1 MNRHEETK
9 IVILAN
15 VLAVLGWLS
24 INIYLPSLPLLE
36 KTFAQHPGEVKLSIT
51 LFLAGFALSQFFWG
65 SISERFGRKNPI
77 LFGLLVAAIG
87 SVLAMCA
94 PNVIVFDA
102 GRLIEGTGIGAASVL
117 ARALLTDSFNRTKIS
132 YAMSY
137 ITTSANIMPALAP
150 IVGGFILLWFGWR
163 FIFLFLIFY
172 TMALFVLLARKL
184 PETHKRIKKD
194 FTLLKAIEEYF
205 QLFKHREF
213 LGYLLPYVMLSGGML
228 GFYTATPFIF
238 INVLG
243 MSAHLYAFFC
253 IATVASYIVGVQVGQ
268 RLIIHKSFKDV
279 IFIGVI
285 LSLIAACGLILCS
298 VFGSLNVYT
307 ILLPMMIYTFAAGM
321 VAPNANAGAMA
332 IVSHIAGASGA
343 VIGASLY
350 AASAILSY
358 MITSAN
364 LHKLGSLAFYISGI
378 TLIVLFGFYFLIL
391 RFPEQQT
398 HH

>member
-1 MNRHEETK
+1 MNLREETK
-9 IVILAN
+9 IVVLAN
-15 VLAVLGWLS
+15 VLSVLGWLS

-36 KTFAQHPGEVKLSIT
+36 KTFGRYPADVKLSIT

-65 SISERFGRKNPI
+65 SISERFGRKTPI
-77 LFGLLVAAIG
+77 LFGLLVAALG

-94 PNVIVFDA
+94 SNVFLFDA

-117 ARALLTDSFNRTKIS
+117 ARALLTDSFNRAKIS

-163 FIFLFLIFY
+163 FIFLFLILY
-172 TMALFVLLARKL
+172 TAGLFILLARKL
-184 PETHKRIKKD
+184 PETHKHIKKD
-194 FTLLKAIEEYF
+194 FTLIKAIEEYF

-238 INVLG
+238 INALH
-243 MSAHLYAFFC
+243 MSAHHYAFLC
-253 IATVASYIVGVQVGQ
+253 ITTVVSYIAGVQVGQ
-268 RLIIHKSFKDV
+268 RLIISKSFKRV
-279 IFIGVI
+279 IFIGIIFTLVAGVA
-285 LSLIAACGLILCS
+285 LLLCS
-298 VFGSLNVYT
+298 LFWQLNIYSV
-307 ILLPMMIYTFAAGM
+307 LLPMMIYTFGAGI
-321 VAPNANAGAMA
+321 VAPNANAGAMS

-358 MITSAN
+358 VITSAN
-364 LHKLGSLAFYISGI
+364 LHQLTSLAFYVSGI
-378 TLIVLFGFYFLIL
+378 TILVLCGFYFLIL
-391 RFPEQQT
+391 RFPEQQSPS
-398 HH
+398 